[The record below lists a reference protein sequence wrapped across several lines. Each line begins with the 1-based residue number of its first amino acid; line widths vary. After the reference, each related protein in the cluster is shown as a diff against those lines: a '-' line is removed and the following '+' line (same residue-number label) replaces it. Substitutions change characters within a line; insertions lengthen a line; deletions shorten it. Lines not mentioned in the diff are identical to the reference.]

1 MSTEQSPRE
10 PSSARRL
17 HLAVLFSDLSD
28 SSLLASQLEAEDYLE
43 LLARVR
49 DCCRSAVERHQGLV
63 VRLQGDGLLA
73 VFGYPQGGEDTARRA
88 TEAALDL
95 HAGVTRLRAAE
106 GLRQPPLQMHSGVH
120 AGLTLVIEGDCERGR
135 LDLLGEPPNIAARLC
150 EQAEAGE
157 IWVSQAALGPELH
170 QFEHR
175 PMQRLPLRG
184 LAEPLPAV
192 CITRRG
198 QVLTRLAAR
207 ERQGALPFIGRADE
221 LQDLRQLLAQ
231 AAAGQTRTALVH
243 GSPGLGKTRLCEAL
257 IAEARQQGWRIH
269 RGYCDGHLHGELMQ
283 PWMQLLRACFG
294 QPELSPQDQLP
305 TAPDLAAL
313 LQALPTELQADA
325 AEWLEALRPQAHAR
339 GAARSWR
346 DWLPRLPALLR
357 ALGRQQPQ
365 LVFLDDWQWADQ
377 ASQQILE
384 RLMRLGDWPLMLLV
398 TSREAELGPVQHRG
412 EFHPFALGPLSLQ
425 DCRGAIAQLL
435 PGLDPFLVER
445 IHAQGGGNPLYIEEL
460 CHCAAQLP
468 RGQLAQRLEEPR
480 PAQAAWTALE
490 LPWLRSL
497 VEARLERLPAEPL
510 ALLKTAAVIGPHL
523 PLWLLQGLCN
533 EDTTAPIDTEAA
545 LGCLAR
551 HDLLYPAETPGLLR
565 FKHGITREVVYQLV
579 GGPQRRELHRRIAR
593 SLAAA
598 KAAAPAM
605 EAASGQ
611 SSLAY
616 HLAQAGE
623 WAEAAHQAE
632 QAGERAE
639 QGAAPD
645 RAQYFYHLALDALE
659 QCPPSAA
666 CYAAQVRIL
675 QRLGLACVFDPTP
688 EDLAYFE
695 RGWALAR
702 RCDDHATMA
711 LTVYWRGYVSY
722 ALGMTQPAVA
732 HLREALLGLEQLS
745 AAPSPDG
752 SAGTWL
758 PLLVQAQA
766 TLGQALAAAGDYEAA
781 LHLMDSA
788 IAIKRQHRSGAR
800 PAVGSAYTLA
810 CKAAVLGDWG
820 TFDEAAECF
829 AEARQAIYG
838 AGHEVE
844 GSVLCLLALVQLW
857 QGRWA
862 EAQQSASQALQIAQ
876 RVRNLYVFGMS
887 RALLSRAQWRQCEPG
902 SAAALRALQALE
914 DALQWL
920 QSRRKR
926 LFGSLLHGWLAE
938 AYEAQGRPVQL
949 RQQAAQALRRAREG
963 DLLGGPTALRA
974 LALAAARG
982 FLVHPP
988 GRYLALA
995 QAMARRRGSLHET
1008 ALNRLCQAEVLAL
1021 EGDRAGALEQLEA
1034 AEPPLQRLG
1043 MTWHLAQL
1051 QQLRARCLGSP
1062 AGIGPADA
1070 G

>member
-1 MSTEQSPRE
+1 MSIQQSPRE
-10 PSSARRL
+10 PTSARRL

-28 SSLLASQLEAEDYLE
+28 SSALASHLEAEDYLE

-49 DCCRSAVERHQGLV
+49 DCCRGAVEKQQGLV

-95 HAGVTRLRAAE
+95 HAGVARLRAAQ
-106 GLRQPPLQMHSGVH
+106 GLRLPPLQMHSGIH
-120 AGLTLVIEGDCERGR
+120 AGLTLVIQGDFERGR

-175 PMQRLPLRG
+175 PVQRLQLRG

-207 ERQGALPFIGRADE
+207 ERQGALPFIGREDE
-221 LQDLRQLLAQ
+221 LLALRHLLSQ
-231 AAAGQTRTALVH
+231 AAAGQARTALVH
-243 GSPGLGKTRLCEAL
+243 GSPGVGKTRLCEAL

-294 QPELSPQDQLP
+294 QAELSPQDQLP

-313 LQALPTELQADA
+313 LQALPPELQADA
-325 AEWLEALRPQAHAR
+325 AEWLEALRPQARPR
-339 GAARSWR
+339 GAGQSWR

-384 RLMRLGDWPLMLLV
+384 HLLRQAGLPLMILL
-398 TSREAELGPVQHRG
+398 TSREAELGPVQNRG
-412 EFHPFALGPLSLQ
+412 DFQAIALGPLSLQ

-468 RGQLAQRLEEPR
+468 RGQLAQRLEEPG
-480 PAQAAWTALE
+480 PSQAAWSALE

-497 VEARLERLPAEPL
+497 VEARLERLPAGPL

-523 PLWLLQGLCN
+523 PLWLLQRLCG
-533 EDTTAPIDTEAA
+533 EDTEDA
-545 LGCLAR
+545 LACLAS
-551 HDLLYPAETPGLLR
+551 HDLLYPAETPGQLR
-565 FKHGITREVVYQLV
+565 LKHGITREVVYQLV
-579 GGPQRRELHRRIAR
+579 GGPQRRELHRRIAER
-593 SLAAA
+593 LMAAQAAA
-598 KAAAPAM
+598 QAADPGGD
-605 EAASGQ
+605 AADWQ
-611 SSLAY
+611 STLAY
-616 HLAQAGE
+616 HHAHAGN
-623 WAEAAHQAE
+623 WPEAALHAE

-645 RAQYFYHLALDALE
+645 RAQHFYRLALDALE
-659 QCPPSAA
+659 QCPPGTEG
-666 CYAAQVRIL
+666 YAAQVRIL
-675 QRLGLACVFDPTP
+675 QRLGLACVFDPSP
-688 EDLAYFE
+688 EDLPYFD
-695 RGWALAR
+695 RGWTQAR
-702 RCDDHATMA
+702 RRNDPATMT
-711 LTVYWRGYVSY
+711 LTVFWRGYVAY
-722 ALGMTQPAVA
+722 ALGMTQAAVV

-745 AAPSPDG
+745 AA
-752 SAGTWL
+752 AGPPGRANAWI
-758 PLLVQAQA
+758 PMLVQAQA
-766 TLGQALAAAGDYEAA
+766 TLGQALAAAGEYEAA
-781 LHLMDSA
+781 LNLMDSA

-887 RALLSRAQWRQCEPG
+887 RALLSRAQWRQSEPG
-902 SAAALRALQALE
+902 SVAATRALQALE

-938 AYEAQGRPVQL
+938 AYGSQARPAEM
-949 RQQAAQALRRAREG
+949 RHQAAQALRRAREG
-963 DLLGGPTALRA
+963 DLLGAPTALRA

-982 FLVHPP
+982 YLLHPP
-988 GRYLALA
+988 ERYLAQA
-995 QAMARRRGSLHET
+995 QALARRRGSLHET

-1021 EGDRAGALEQLEA
+1021 QGDAPGALQQLDA
-1034 AEPPLQRLG
+1034 AEPPLRRLG
-1043 MTWHLAQL
+1043 MDWHLEQL
-1051 QQLRARCLGSP
+1051 RRLRARCLGCPVGSE
-1062 AGIGPADA
+1062 AGDA
-1070 G
+1070 A

>member
-1 MSTEQSPRE
+1 MSTELSPRE

-28 SSLLASQLEAEDYLE
+28 SSPLAAHLEAEDYLE

-49 DCCRSAVERHQGLV
+49 DCCRSAVEKHLGLV
-63 VRLQGDGLLA
+63 VRMQGDGLLA

-88 TEAALDL
+88 TEAALEL
-95 HAGVTRLRAAE
+95 HAAVARLQAAE
-106 GLRQPPLQMHSGVH
+106 GQRLTPLQMHSGIH
-120 AGLTLVIEGDCERGR
+120 AGLTLVIEGDFERGR

-157 IWVSQAALGPELH
+157 VWVSQAALGPELH

-175 PMQRLPLRG
+175 PVQRLPLRG

-207 ERQGALPFIGRADE
+207 ERQGALPFIGREDE
-221 LQDLRQLLAQ
+221 LQDLRHLLAQ
-231 AAAGQTRTALVH
+231 AAAGRARTALVH

-313 LQALPTELQADA
+313 LQALPPELQVDA
-325 AEWLEALRPQAHAR
+325 AEWLEALRPQAR
-339 GAARSWR
+339 PPGTEQSWR

-384 RLMRLGDWPLMLLV
+384 HLLRQDEMPLMILL
-398 TSREAELGPVQHRG
+398 TNREAELGPVQNRG
-412 EFHPFALGPLSLQ
+412 DFHALALGPLSLQ

-445 IHAQGGGNPLYIEEL
+445 IHVQGGGNPLYIEEL

-480 PAQAAWTALE
+480 PTHGSWTAQE
-490 LPWLRSL
+490 LPWLRGL
-497 VEARLERLPAEPL
+497 VEARLERLPAEHL

-523 PLWLLQGLCN
+523 PLWLLRRLCAG
-533 EDTTAPIDTEAA
+533 DTADTEAA
-545 LGCLAR
+545 LANLAR
-551 HDLLYPAETPGLLR
+551 HDLLYPTQTPGQLR
-565 FKHGITREVVYQLV
+565 FKHGITREIVYQLV
-579 GGPQRRELHRRIAR
+579 GAPQRRELHRRIAER
-593 SLAAA
+593 LADAQAEAQAA
-598 KAAAPAM
+598 EPAG
-605 EAASGQ
+605 ESAGWQ
-611 SSLAY
+611 SALAY
-616 HLAQAGE
+616 HHAHAGD
-623 WAEAAHQAE
+623 WPEAALHAE

-639 QGAAPD
+639 QSAAPD
-645 RAQYFYHLALDALE
+645 RARHFYRLALDALA
-659 QCPPSAA
+659 QCPPSAES
-666 CYAAQVRIL
+666 YAAQVRLL
-675 QRLGLACVFDPTP
+675 QRLGLTCVFDPSP
-688 EDLAYFE
+688 EDLPYFD
-695 RGWALAR
+695 RGSVLAR
-702 RCDDHATMA
+702 RRNDPATMT
-711 LTVYWRGYVSY
+711 LTVFWRGYVAY
-722 ALGMTQPAVA
+722 ALGMTQAAVV
-732 HLREALLGLEQLS
+732 HLREALQGLEQLS
-745 AAPSPDG
+745 AAPAQEG
-752 SAGTWL
+752 RANAWL
-758 PLLVQAQA
+758 PMLVQAQA
-766 TLGQALAAAGDYEAA
+766 TLGQALAAAGEYEAA
-781 LHLMDSA
+781 LNLMDSA

-800 PAVGSAYTLA
+800 PAVGSAYALA

-887 RALLSRAQWRQCEPG
+887 RALLSRAQWRQGAPG
-902 SAAALRALQALE
+902 SASAQRALQALE
-914 DALQWL
+914 DAQQWL

-938 AYEAQGRPVQL
+938 AYMVQDRPAEM
-949 RQQAAQALRRAREG
+949 RHQAAQALRRAREG

-982 FLVHPP
+982 YLLNPP
-988 GRYLALA
+988 ERYLAQA
-995 QAMARRRGSLHET
+995 QALARRRGSLHET

-1021 EGDRAGALEQLEA
+1021 QGDRPAALEQLEA
-1034 AEPPLQRLG
+1034 AEPPLRRLG
-1043 MTWHLAQL
+1043 MDWHLTQL
-1051 QQLRARCLGSP
+1051 QQLRTRCQGQAEG
-1062 AGIGPADA
+1062 AG
-1070 G
+1070 

>member
-1 MSTEQSPRE
+1 MSTSQSPRE

-17 HLAVLFSDLSD
+17 HLAVLFSDLSN
-28 SSLLASQLEAEDYLE
+28 SSLLAAQLEAEDYLE

-49 DCCRSAVERHQGLV
+49 TCCRSAVEKHQGLV

-88 TEAALDL
+88 TEAALEL
-95 HAGVTRLRAAE
+95 HADVAGLRASE
-106 GLRQPPLQMHSGVH
+106 GLRLPPLQMHSGIH
-120 AGLTLVIEGDCERGR
+120 AGLTLVVEGDFERGR

-150 EQAEAGE
+150 EQAEPGE
-157 IWVSQAALGPELH
+157 VWVSQAALGPELH

-175 PMQRLPLRG
+175 PVRRLTLRG

-207 ERQGALPFIGRADE
+207 ERQGALPFIGREDE
-221 LQDLRQLLAQ
+221 RQHLRQLLSQ
-231 AAAGQTRTALVH
+231 AAAGEPRTVLVH
-243 GSPGLGKTRLCEAL
+243 GAPGLGKTRLCEAL
-257 IAEARQQGWRIH
+257 IAEARDQGWRIH

-313 LQALPTELQADA
+313 LQALPPELQPDA
-325 AEWLEALRPQAHAR
+325 AAWLEALRPQPGAR
-339 GAARSWR
+339 GTTQSWR

-365 LVFLDDWQWADQ
+365 LIFLDDWQWADQ

-384 RLMRLGDWPLMLLV
+384 HLLRQGGLPLMILL
-398 TSREAELGPVQHRG
+398 TSREAELGPVQNRSD
-412 EFHPFALGPLSLQ
+412 FQTLALGPLSLQ

-468 RGQLAQRLEEPR
+468 RGLLAQRLEEPR

-497 VEARLERLPAEPL
+497 VEARLERLPQGPL
-510 ALLKTAAVIGPHL
+510 DVLKAAAVIGPKL
-523 PLWLLQGLCN
+523 PLWLLQRLCG
-533 EDTTAPIDTEAA
+533 EGTEAA
-545 LGCLAR
+545 LASLACQ
-551 HDLLYPAETPGLLR
+551 DLLYPVETPGQLR
-565 FKHGITREVVYQLV
+565 FRHGITREVVYQLV
-579 GGPQRRELHRRIAR
+579 GAPQRRALHRRIAQ

-598 KAAAPAM
+598 PARDAA
-605 EAASGQ
+605 GWQ
-611 SSLAY
+611 SALAY
-616 HLAQAGE
+616 HLAHAGD
-623 WAEAAHQAE
+623 WPAAARHAE
-632 QAGERAE
+632 QAGELAQ

-645 RAQYFYHLALDALE
+645 RAQHFYRLALDALE
-659 QCPPSAA
+659 QCPESTEV
-666 CYAAQVRIL
+666 YAAQVRIL
-675 QRLGLACVFDPTP
+675 QRLGLACVFDSSP
-688 EDLAYFE
+688 EDLPYFD
-695 RGWALAR
+695 RGWAQAR
-702 RCDDHATMA
+702 RRNDPATMA
-711 LTVYWRGYVSY
+711 LTLYWRGYVAY
-722 ALGMTQPAVA
+722 ALGMTRAAVED
-732 HLREALLGLEQLS
+732 LREALLGLEGLS
-745 AAPSPDG
+745 AFAGPDG
-752 SAGTWL
+752 EGDSGQPWL
-758 PLLVQAQA
+758 PMRVQAQA

-781 LHLMDSA
+781 LTLMDSA
-788 IAIKRQHRSGAR
+788 IEIKRQHRSSHR

-862 EAQQSASQALQIAQ
+862 EAQQSAGQALQIA
-876 RVRNLYVFGMS
+876 RRARNLYVLGMS
-887 RALLSRAQWRQCEPG
+887 QALLSRAQWRQNAPG
-902 SAAALRALQALE
+902 SRAARRALQALE

-938 AYEAQGRPVQL
+938 AYGADGRYAAM

-982 FLVHPP
+982 YLPHPP
-988 GRYLALA
+988 ARYLTRA
-995 QAMARRRGSLHET
+995 QALARRRGSLHET

-1021 EGDRAGALEQLEA
+1021 QGDTPGALQQLETAEAPLVRLGMDWHLEQL
-1034 AEPPLQRLG
+1034 
-1043 MTWHLAQL
+1043 H
-1051 QQLRARCLGSP
+1051 QLRAHCLGRP
-1062 AGIGPADA
+1062 AEA

>member
-28 SSLLASQLEAEDYLE
+28 SSRLASQLEAEDYLE

-49 DCCRSAVERHQGLV
+49 GCCRSAVEKQQGLV

-88 TEAALDL
+88 TEAALEL
-95 HAGVTRLRAAE
+95 HAGVARLRATE
-106 GLRQPPLQMHSGVH
+106 GLRQLPLQMHSGIH
-120 AGLTLVIEGDCERGR
+120 AGLTLVIEGDFERGR

-175 PMQRLPLRG
+175 PMQRLALRG

-207 ERQGALPFIGRADE
+207 ERQGALPFIGREGE
-221 LQDLRQLLAQ
+221 LQDLRRLLDLAG
-231 AAAGQTRTALVH
+231 AGQARTALVH

-257 IAEARQQGWRIH
+257 ITEARQQGWRIH
-269 RGYCDGHLHGELMQ
+269 RGHCDAHLHGELMQ

-313 LQALPTELQADA
+313 LQALPPELQADA
-325 AEWLEALRPQAHAR
+325 AEWLEALRPQSRAR
-339 GAARSWR
+339 GAAQSWR

-384 RLMRLGDWPLMLLV
+384 RLMRLGDLPLLLLL
-398 TSREAELGPVQHRG
+398 TSREAELGPVQRRG
-412 EFHPFALGPLSLQ
+412 DFHTLALGPLPLR

-523 PLWLLQGLCN
+523 PLWLLQRLCA
-533 EDTTAPIDTEAA
+533 EDMADIADMDAA
-545 LGCLAR
+545 LASLAR
-551 HDLLYPAETPGLLR
+551 HDLLYPAQTPGQLR

-579 GGPQRRELHRRIAR
+579 GGPQRRELHRRIAQN
-593 SLAAA
+593 LAAA
-598 KAAAPAM
+598 KAAAPAV
-605 EAASGQ
+605 EAASWQ

-616 HLAQAGE
+616 HLAQAGD
-623 WAEAAHQAE
+623 WAEAAHHAE

-639 QGAAPD
+639 LGAAPD

-659 QCPPSAA
+659 QCPPGAE

-688 EDLAYFE
+688 EDLAYFD
-695 RGWALAR
+695 RGWAQAR
-702 RCDDHATMA
+702 RRDDHATMA

-745 AAPSPDG
+745 ATSPPDG
-752 SAGTWL
+752 SAKPWL

-788 IAIKRQHRSGAR
+788 IAVKRQHRSGAR

-902 SAAALRALQALE
+902 SSAAQRALQALE

-938 AYEAQGRPVQL
+938 AYEAQGRPAQM

-974 LALAAARG
+974 LALSAARG

-988 GRYLALA
+988 GRYLAQA

-1034 AEPPLQRLG
+1034 AEPPLRRLG
-1043 MTWHLAQL
+1043 MAWHLVQL

-1062 AGIGPADA
+1062 AGIGPEDA